1 MKWIRSIPDPI
12 RGLTLQ
18 RLNRQLEA
26 YANGWIGEF
35 AATSEAMETRDDIL
49 LNVILKRKKAV
60 SRHTWE
66 VLAVDGS
73 ESALKHQQALD
84 FFYSNLTCTHA
95 LKEDVQGGFNLL
107 INQMMDATAKG
118 WSVHEITWKPVLG
131 VPRAVDEFSTSRRS
145 GYESGQF
152 SKQTRSVMGAA
163 GSSEPC
169 NRNCYNGSGSSGP
182 DLLTAGFRFV
192 PLWFFE
198 NSTGRLRFVA
208 RPQAVGEPLK
218 EREWLVRTG
227 EALMVP
233 CARAFVFKHLPLQA
247 WLDYCQKFGT
257 PGIRGV
263 TSAPRDSAEWNTFA
277 AAMQTFLSDLA
288 VVTNSSESIE
298 VIDLKGHGEAPFA
311 ALVERMD
318 RIMAAIWRG
327 ADLSTISRDKGY
339 GASLQEA
346 ESQLLETDDAKA
358 ISETLNNTVD
368 RWVIKYLFGEG
379 AVPKAYIRIVVPA
392 KESTAQDL
400 AIDEFFIRQGVK
412 LDLAKTL
419 ERYGRT
425 EAEPGKPAVGIAAP
439 LDQEKAT
446 TGNRHLDEQYL

>member
-26 YANGWIGEF
+26 YSNGYIAEF
-35 AATSEAMETRDDIL
+35 AATAEAMEMRDDIL

-73 ESALKHQQALD
+73 ESARRHQQALE
-84 FFYSNLTCTHA
+84 FFYGSLRCTHA
-95 LKEDVQGGFNLL
+95 LKEDVEGGFNLL
-107 INQMMDATAKG
+107 VHQMMDATAKG
-118 WSVHEITWKPVLG
+118 WAVHEITWKPILG
-131 VPRAVDEFSTSRRS
+131 SDRR
-145 GYESGQF
+145 GE
-152 SKQTRSVMGAA
+152 R
-163 GSSEPC
+163 
-169 NRNCYNGSGSSGP
+169 R
-182 DLLTAGFRFV
+182 DLLTGRFRFV

-198 NSTGRLRFVA
+198 NSSGRLRFVA
-208 RPQAVGEPLK
+208 RPGMTGEPLK

-227 EALMVP
+227 EGLMVP
-233 CARAFVFKHLPLQA
+233 CARAFLFKHLPLQS

-263 TSAPRDSAEWNTFA
+263 TSAARDSAEWNTFA

-318 RIMAAIWRG
+318 RMMAAIWRG

-368 RWVIKYLFGEG
+368 QWVIKYLFGEG

-425 EAEPGKPAVGIAAP
+425 EAEPGERRIG
-439 LDQEKAT
+439 
-446 TGNRHLDEQYL
+446 TGGEPNGERITSGKRQLNDQYL